1 MTATRVPET
10 TIPTPTGLLSRLTR
24 SGPWQVFAILPR
36 ADRALAVIW
45 WTILVLRAVLPSII
59 AVLTGVLVGAITA
72 GTGLLPALTGLSVAF
87 VLWQVLPQL
96 HTAVSM
102 NLGSK
107 VSALLSDRLSA
118 ACVAPPGIGHL
129 EDPSLASDLT
139 AARDFDRGVTGPPM
153 FMNID
158 FISGSLTQL
167 MVGVVS
173 AITLFA
179 YSWWAPIVLVAAWS
193 STHWLLRESG
203 IWKDRNTE
211 PVKLARQHSEY
222 AFQLAMQP
230 QSAKEVRLFGLQDW
244 ILERFTRRR
253 HELFDL
259 QYAATRLREKSVA
272 GAFTVVLAANLFVF
286 GVLGW
291 QAVSGAIG
299 LDRVV
304 IMAQLAIGVQFI
316 AFGGLSWAMD
326 DAMAPVLA
334 VGSLERTIPP
344 AGALTLGNRT
354 PADRAGIGLTI
365 RGLEF
370 SYPRTTT
377 AIYDGLDLDIAPG
390 EALAVVGSNGAGK
403 TTLAKLLCRFYE
415 PGAGT
420 IAADGIDLRE
430 LDVDAWRTRV
440 TAVFQDLLRLELPLR
455 DNVDPGRL
463 ATDDQVLAALHD
475 AGAENLATLDT
486 PLAKGYPGGTELSG
500 GQWQRVALARA
511 LCAVRRG
518 AGLVLLDEPTA
529 NLDVR
534 GEATIFARL
543 LAEIHAARTEGG
555 TGATAIL
562 ISHRFSTVRMADRI
576 AVLTKGRVTELGTH
590 DELMA
595 ADGRYRRMFDL
606 QASRF
611 DAGLSD
617 DVADEEGVD
626 HDSLG

>member
-1 MTATRVPET
+1 MTSAVDDA
-10 TIPTPTGLLSRLTR
+10 TPTHGLRRLTE

-36 ADRALAVIW
+36 ADRALTIAW
-45 WTILVLRAVLPSII
+45 WAILGLRAVLPSVI

-72 GTGLLPALTGLSVAF
+72 GSGLVPALTALSVAF
-87 VLWQVLPQL
+87 VAWQVLPQL

-102 NLGSK
+102 NLGSQ
-107 VSALLSDRLSA
+107 VSAILSDRLTA
-118 ACVAPPGIGHL
+118 ACVAPAGLGHL
-129 EDPSLASDLT
+129 EDPGLAADLT

-153 FMNID
+153 YLNID
-158 FISGSLTQL
+158 FISGGLTQL
-167 MVGVVS
+167 LVGVVS
-173 AITLFA
+173 AVTLLV
-179 YSWWAPIVLVAAWS
+179 YSWWPPIVLVAAWG

-203 IWKDRNTE
+203 VWKDRNTG

-222 AFQLAMQP
+222 AFQLAMGP
-230 QSAKEVRLFGLQDW
+230 RPAKELRLFGLQEWVLD
-244 ILERFTRRR
+244 RFVRRR
-253 HELFDL
+253 HELFEL
-259 QYAATRLREKSVA
+259 QYAATRLREKSVL
-272 GAFTVVLAANLFVF
+272 GAFAIVLAANLLVF
-286 GVLGW
+286 GVIGARAL
-291 QAVSGAIG
+291 SGDLA

-304 IMAQLAIGVQFI
+304 IMAQLAIGVQFV

-326 DAMAPVLA
+326 DAMSPVLA
-334 VGSLERTIPP
+334 VNRLETTMPP
-344 AGALTLGNRT
+344 AGALFRGERT
-354 PADRAGIGLTI
+354 PVDRPGIGLSV
-365 RGLEF
+365 RGLRF

-377 AIYDGLDLDIAPG
+377 PIYDGLDLDIAPG
-390 EALAVVGSNGAGK
+390 ESLAVVGSNGAGK

-415 PGAGT
+415 PSAGT

-430 LDVDAWRTRV
+430 LDVGAWRNRV

-463 ATDDQVLAALHD
+463 ATDEQILAALRD
-475 AGAENLATLDT
+475 AGGDGLADLDT

-500 GQWQRVALARA
+500 GQWQRVALA
-511 LCAVRRG
+511 RRG

-543 LAEIHAARTEGG
+543 LAEVQAPRAEGR

-576 AVLTKGRVTELGTH
+576 AVLTDGRVTEIGTH

-595 ADGRYRRMFDL
+595 ARGRYRRMFDL

-611 DAGLSD
+611 DATTD
-617 DVADEEGVD
+617 DEGADL
-626 HDSLG
+626 DSLG